1 MRNLYYFIAVLVSF
15 LIVFSLI
22 YTIHIINKR
31 KKKLESE
38 KQEFLKGL
46 VDDIIMQMKEG
57 RTEQY
62 LDYMY
67 LEGKF
72 QKDSQIV
79 EESEVRDFIYQFWKS
94 GAFSVYRTKS
104 R

>member
-1 MRNLYYFIAVLVSF
+1 M
-15 LIVFSLI
+15 
-22 YTIHIINKR
+22 
-31 KKKLESE
+31 ESE